1 MTALYD
7 SLRAANLAV
16 SLLLAAA
23 MLARGAAF
31 LRAPVASKYGRLALF
46 AWVSSTAYGTGEAM
60 AQSATAGPRVPTVTS
75 VLLLTAVW
83 QATELRYDRRERAR
97 LARELR
103 LHLEGS
109 GNGGHGLGEGTHF
122 GEGLPG
128 GGVRGQHM
136 PVGVVGV
143 GAGAAG
149 QR

>member
-83 QATELRYDRRERAR
+83 QVTELRYDRRERAR
-97 LARELR
+97 LGRELR
-103 LHLEGS
+103 LHLEG
-109 GNGGHGLGEGTHF
+109 GGDGGDGLGEGAHF
-122 GEGLPG
+122 GEGLPRR
-128 GGVRGQHM
+128 GVRGQHM

>member
-60 AQSATAGPRVPTVTS
+60 TQSATAGPRVPTVTS
-75 VLLLTAVW
+75 VLCVTAAWVC
-83 QATELRYDRRERAR
+83 AEVRYDRRERAR
-97 LARELR
+97 LAELAAR
-103 LHLEGS
+103 QPAAPS
-109 GNGGHGLGEGTHF
+109 GR
-122 GEGLPG
+122 P
-128 GGVRGQHM
+128 
-136 PVGVVGV
+136 
-143 GAGAAG
+143 AA
-149 QR
+149 RPRR

>member
-46 AWVSSTAYGTGEAM
+46 AWVTSTAYGTGEAM

-97 LARELR
+97 LTRELR
-103 LHLEGS
+103 LHLEG
-109 GNGGHGLGEGTHF
+109 GGDGVDRLLQRGDL

-128 GGVRGQHM
+128 RRVGVESVA
-136 PVGVVGV
+136 VGVVQL
-143 GAGAAG
+143 GAGAAS